1 MVDCIRRLVMTSKQL
16 RQFENEKAAA
26 WNRYFEASRALKP
39 WQVKER
45 AALDAAY
52 RQEHAAIVAKWESME
67 NEASE

>member
-1 MVDCIRRLVMTSKQL
+1 MTNKQL
-16 RQFENEKAAA
+16 KQFEKEKAAA
-26 WNRYFEASRALKP
+26 WNRYFQASRALKP